1 MARPI
6 FDLVKGSNEP
16 IIVQLYPDAADTGSN
31 GIDLTGAT
39 SMSASAKHIDTGV
52 TIAFSSAAVYG
63 SATDGS
69 DCISVW
75 TFVDHCCA
83 SASQQLRI
91 CNVRQRCCWR
101 SKVRSIKGSAF
112 QHAQIRDTT
121 IYGISKTE

>member
-52 TIAFSSAAVYG
+52 TTAFSSAAVYG
-63 SATDGS
+63 SATDG
-69 DCISVW
+69 
-75 TFVDHCCA
+75 
-83 SASQQLRI
+83 
-91 CNVRQRCCWR
+91 
-101 SKVRSIKGSAF
+101 KVRLLYTTTTFTALGLYQIQITYTDASGYTRRYPSDGDGLRMRLNGSN
-112 QHAQIRDTT
+112 
-121 IYGISKTE
+121 S